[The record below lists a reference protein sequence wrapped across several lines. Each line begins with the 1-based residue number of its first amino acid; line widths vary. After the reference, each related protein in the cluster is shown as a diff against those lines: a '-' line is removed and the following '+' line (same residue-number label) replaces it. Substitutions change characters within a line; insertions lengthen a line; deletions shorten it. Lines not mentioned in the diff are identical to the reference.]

1 MLYDIV
7 AVNLAYFLALW
18 LILALCVAAVVR
30 RGVALYANGE
40 RVAVPLFGGY
50 AVLGA
55 VLLFQHYFVGPYYT
69 IPLAY

>member
-1 MLYDIV
+1 MQ
-7 AVNLAYFLALW
+7 
-18 LILALCVAAVVR
+18 ALCVAAVVR